1 MNSKISI
8 IITSILKPTE
18 AVKKISDKIIK
29 LVNWNLIIVAD
40 LKSPKKYN
48 IKKIKYLSIK
58 KQKSSSFKL
67 TKMLPFNS
75 YSRKNIGYLEAIKDN
90 SNVIIETDD
99 DNLPYSNFFNK
110 PELYIKSKILKS
122 KKWIN
127 VYKLFSDQ
135 FLWPRGLPLNEINNK
150 QRILK
155 KKERRLYTSPIQQSL
170 SDHDPDVDAIYRLI
184 YDKKIKF
191 KKNLQFVLDK
201 DNFCPFNSQ
210 NTVWFKIAF
219 PLLYLPSTCSF
230 RMTDIWRSFIAQRI
244 MHENGW
250 RLSFKSPSVYQ
261 NRNVHNLMDNF
272 IDEIEG
278 YKRNN
283 EFIDIIRNLKLKK
296 GIKNINKNFLFLYKN
311 LTQKKFFTKEE
322 LILVQAWIYDIEKI
336 L

>member
-67 TKMLPFNS
+67 AKMLPFNS

-135 FLWPRGLPLNEINNK
+135 FLWPRGLPLNEISNK

-201 DNFCPFNSQ
+201 NNFCPFNSQ

-230 RMTDIWRSFIAQRI
+230 RMTKINF
-244 MHENGW
+244 
-250 RLSFKSPSVYQ
+250 
-261 NRNVHNLMDNF
+261 RN
-272 IDEIEG
+272 
-278 YKRNN
+278 Y
-283 EFIDIIRNLKLKK
+283 
-296 GIKNINKNFLFLYKN
+296 
-311 LTQKKFFTKEE
+311 
-322 LILVQAWIYDIEKI
+322 ILHF
-336 L
+336 